1 MDKAR
6 SFMYR
11 VATMSHSEEN
21 EAKVWILD
29 DIPVDLKVEDVLQT
43 MRARKITPG
52 LTKLVEE
59 LAARAR
65 EVARP
70 KAMYTTAYVD
80 IVSEQTVSLDGQQ
93 FNSRVLRQL
102 LESIGRVFPFVA
114 TCGTEMDE
122 LDVSPSDLMA
132 SYCLDSI
139 KMLAVQAARRRA
151 QRHIMETYSV
161 GKLSRMAPGSLED
174 WPLQEQRPLFELL
187 GDVESSIGVRLTD
200 KLLMIPV
207 KSVSGIFFP
216 TEVRFESCQLCRREV
231 CQGRRSPYDPG
242 LAARYGV

>member
-1 MDKAR
+1 MDKVLL
-6 SFMYR
+6 FVYR
-11 VATMSHSEEN
+11 VATMIHSGEN
-21 EAKVWILD
+21 QEKVWILD
-29 DIPVDLKVEDVLQT
+29 DIPVELKVEDVLQT

-59 LAARAR
+59 MAVRAR

-70 KAMYTTAYVD
+70 KAIYTTAYVET
-80 IVSEQTVSLDGQQ
+80 VSERTVSLDGQH
-93 FNSRVLRQL
+93 FNSGVLRQL
-102 LESIGRVFPFVA
+102 LENIGRVFPFVA

-122 LDVSPSDLMA
+122 LEVSPSDLMA

-151 QRHIMETYSV
+151 QRHIMQTYSV

-174 WPLQEQRPLFELL
+174 WPLEEQRPLFDLI
-187 GDVESSIGVRLTD
+187 GDVERSIGVRLTD

-231 CQGRRSPYDPG
+231 CQGRRSPYDPT